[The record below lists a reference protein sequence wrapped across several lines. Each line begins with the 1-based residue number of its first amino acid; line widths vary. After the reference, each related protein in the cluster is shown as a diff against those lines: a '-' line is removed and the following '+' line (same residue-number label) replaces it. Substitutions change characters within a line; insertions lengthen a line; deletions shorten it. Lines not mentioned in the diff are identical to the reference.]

1 MDSISLSLGIEV
13 VLGTRVKSADV
24 KQKTLLTATGETIS
38 YKFLIIATGARALKL
53 EEFGLT
59 GSDAGNVCY
68 LRDLADATRLVD
80 VMQSCI
86 GGNAVVI
93 GGGYI
98 GMECAAS
105 LVINKLNV
113 TMVFPEAHTKTTVK
127 QIEEAFKEFT
137 TREDIAIVMISQ
149 YHIRGTRA
157 FLLKPTALAHVTAVL
172 DARNFDWL
180 EAWKLGVYP
189 VYAFQVTRI
198 DGTSLRECPEW

>member
-1 MDSISLSLGIEV
+1 MY
-13 VLGTRVKSADV
+13 VK
-24 KQKTLLTATGETIS
+24 
-38 YKFLIIATGARALKL
+38 ALKL
-53 EEFGLT
+53 EEFGLN

-113 TMVFPEAHTKTTVK
+113 TMVFPEAHTSKFY
-127 QIEEAFKEFT
+127 IWSHF
-137 TREDIAIVMISQ
+137 
-149 YHIRGTRA
+149 Y
-157 FLLKPTALAHVTAVL
+157 
-172 DARNFDWL
+172 N
-180 EAWKLGVYP
+180 
-189 VYAFQVTRI
+189 
-198 DGTSLRECPEW
+198 